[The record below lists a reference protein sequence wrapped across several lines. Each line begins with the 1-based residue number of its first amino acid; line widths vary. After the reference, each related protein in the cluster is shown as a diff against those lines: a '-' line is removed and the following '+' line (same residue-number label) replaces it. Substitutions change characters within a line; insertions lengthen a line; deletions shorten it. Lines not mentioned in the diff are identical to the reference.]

1 MLKVKSLGVSKPI
14 IYKQN
19 FKLIQIK
26 SNSNSDNWAMK
37 PVLNHLVPVNLRPR
51 QFKME
56 KLEFLCNLPPG
67 CKFFSFVI

>member
-37 PVLNHLVPVNLRPR
+37 PVLKDLVPVNL
-51 QFKME
+51 
-56 KLEFLCNLPPG
+56 
-67 CKFFSFVI
+67 